1 MVRHICLQEI
11 PPFETKPVMRANFI
25 GRAEMNHTAFI
36 RIRTNRDQNEILV
49 LPVEVEVT
57 SCKSFDVCAKLF
69 PRERLKS
76 RTDVRFSVLSC

>member
-1 MVRHICLQEI
+1 MFSKICFSLQEI

-36 RIRTNRDQNEILV
+36 RIRTNRDQNEVLV

-57 SCKSFDVCAKLF
+57 SCEFQFV
-69 PRERLKS
+69 
-76 RTDVRFSVLSC
+76 SCTVIT

>member
-1 MVRHICLQEI
+1 MFSKIYLSLQEI

-36 RIRTNRDQNEILV
+36 RIRTNRDQNEVLV

-57 SCKSFDVCAKLF
+57 SCEFQFLSFC
-69 PRERLKS
+69 
-76 RTDVRFSVLSC
+76 TMIT